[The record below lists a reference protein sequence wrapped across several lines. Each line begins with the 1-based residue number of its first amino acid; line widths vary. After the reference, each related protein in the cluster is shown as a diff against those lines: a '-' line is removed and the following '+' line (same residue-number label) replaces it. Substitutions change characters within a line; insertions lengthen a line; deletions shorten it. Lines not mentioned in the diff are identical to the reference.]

1 MYSVWSQAEKSNAK
15 YLPLDSYGWIIENQ
29 ILKVKWDTAEN
40 ISQVTNLVKQLTS
53 GCGCKKGCKTKRCKC
68 YQSNHICS
76 VSCKCVS
83 CENLP
88 QSQTCS
94 QSAHVSTS
102 QIPSLCTNQT
112 TNNIESSTT
121 DMSSTE
127 SHVVFEKGVSDSES
141 ESDGDS
147 DSEEFED
154 AYDAYDFDNLDQID
168 TSKRLKADDLSYACA
183 SDTESDLS
191 EIESY

>member
-1 MYSVWSQAEKSNAK
+1 M
-15 YLPLDSYGWIIENQ
+15 LF
-29 ILKVKWDTAEN
+29 LKKEC
-40 ISQVTNLVKQLTS
+40 LT
-53 GCGCKKGCKTKRCKC
+53 
-68 YQSNHICS
+68 Q
-76 VSCKCVS
+76 
-83 CENLP
+83 
-88 QSQTCS
+88 
-94 QSAHVSTS
+94 
-102 QIPSLCTNQT
+102 
-112 TNNIESSTT
+112 
-121 DMSSTE
+121 
-127 SHVVFEKGVSDSES
+127 ES

>member
-1 MYSVWSQAEKSNAK
+1 MVARKVAKQNDASATSQITFVVLAVNV
-15 YLPLDSYGWIIENQ
+15 YH
-29 ILKVKWDTAEN
+29 VKT
-40 ISQVTNLVKQLTS
+40 
-53 GCGCKKGCKTKRCKC
+53 
-68 YQSNHICS
+68 Y
-76 VSCKCVS
+76 
-83 CENLP
+83 

-112 TNNIESSTT
+112 TNNIESSIT

-168 TSKRLKADDLSYACA
+168 TSKKLKADDLSCACA